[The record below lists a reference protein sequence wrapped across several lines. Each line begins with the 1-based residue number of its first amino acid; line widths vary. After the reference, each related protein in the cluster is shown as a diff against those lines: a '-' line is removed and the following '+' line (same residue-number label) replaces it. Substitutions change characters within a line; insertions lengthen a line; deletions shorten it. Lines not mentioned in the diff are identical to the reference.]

1 MNNYFQIIFS
11 ALTLLGVG
19 GIVGGYITFLLD
31 KKKELEFKQ
40 LEQKEKR
47 YKSCLLYMDVYFE
60 PKNIKYLSSR
70 QPDIDNAQDV
80 IEYLKAEYHEM
91 LLYASKKVIL
101 SVKSF
106 INNPTRENFLKT
118 VLSMRQDLWVKKN
131 DLESDSI
138 KIDFESSRQR
148 KIRAHKI
155 YVLDRALNAFSA
167 LA

>member
-1 MNNYFQIIFS
+1 MIEPIQIIIS
-11 ALTLLGVG
+11 VLTLLGLG
-19 GIVGGYITFLLD
+19 GIVGGYITYLLD
-31 KKKELEFKQ
+31 KKKEREFKV

-47 YKSCLLYMDVYFE
+47 YKSCLLYMDAFFE

-91 LLYASKKVIL
+91 LLYASKDVIL
-101 SVKSF
+101 SVKAF

-131 DLESDSI
+131 DLELDSI
-138 KIDFESSRQR
+138 RIDFENNRQR
-148 KIRAHKI
+148 K
-155 YVLDRALNAFSA
+155 S
-167 LA
+167 

>member
-1 MNNYFQIIFS
+1 MNDYFQIIFS

-70 QPDIDNAQDV
+70 QLDIDNAQDV

-91 LLYASKKVIL
+91 LLYASKEVIL
-101 SVKSF
+101 SVKAF

-131 DLESDSI
+131 DLELDSI
-138 KIDFESSRQR
+138 RIDFKRET
-148 KIRAHKI
+148 
-155 YVLDRALNAFSA
+155 
-167 LA
+167 

>member
-1 MNNYFQIIFS
+1 MSNFFQTIFS
-11 ALTLLGVG
+11 ALTLLGIG

-91 LLYASKKVIL
+91 LLYASKEVIL
-101 SVKSF
+101 SVKAF

-131 DLESDSI
+131 DLELDSI
-138 KIDFESSRQR
+138 RIDFENSRQR
-148 KIRAHKI
+148 KT
-155 YVLDRALNAFSA
+155 
-167 LA
+167 